1 MRTQVEF
8 ELNGIN
14 VIAKATVT
22 NAGLVRG
29 LSLYFPELEEGTR
42 LARKLV
48 DEITEEA
55 EMLLVEEAA
64 TPEVSF
70 DE

>member
-1 MRTQVEF
+1 MRTKVEF

-14 VIAKATVT
+14 VLATATVT

-29 LSLYFPELEEGTR
+29 LSLYFPELEDNTK
-42 LARKLV
+42 LARNIV

-55 EMLLVEEAA
+55 EMLLVEEAN

-70 DE
+70 YE